1 MEFTKINEFLAL
13 DRKEIKNR
21 YGFTLDRRVWFLLK
35 NTSQRS
41 GAFWPLGGFKSLGE
55 SVSDTRFISPG
66 KKEFNKKPFDEEK
79 NFRLSQVGEIC
90 SKPRCPS
97 NGKGVLYW
105 AYGYDKYIPILKPC
119 TWCLKKNAKTCHCD
133 TLMVA
138 LIDHFFNTVRSRG
151 EDFYKPF
158 KYDLSRSFNL
168 LVCDRYSEKA
178 SLGPDRFTEFQIEG
192 PLILSE
198 NIKIKDGK
206 PIPSEPQKKGVLQSQ
221 QLLLILKV
229 FSVLNLH

>member
-138 LIDHFFNTVRSRG
+138 LIDHFLIRLDLGVRI
-151 EDFYKPF
+151 FTN
-158 KYDLSRSFNL
+158 LSNMTSVAHLTSWYVIDTMKKL
-168 LVCDRYSEKA
+168 L
-178 SLGPDRFTEFQIEG
+178 
-192 PLILSE
+192 
-198 NIKIKDGK
+198 
-206 PIPSEPQKKGVLQSQ
+206 
-221 QLLLILKV
+221 
-229 FSVLNLH
+229 